1 MIAFSVDTPAGFV
14 SALEL
19 AKGAFLPRYRVNCT
33 GAKAILGADP
43 KQRAYAAVQ
52 KMMGCGDLAD
62 CQSSGFRTRLVYL
75 PGEDMLSLTV
85 DNEYFFTL
93 DQAVEL
99 HRRAARLAKETA
111 RRASVLPGD
120 DPERLIR
127 AYQQT
132 LRAHFVYR
140 QTGAA
145 TDYSAYHLA
154 LNGHGVCQA
163 FAALTLM
170 VLPRLG
176 IPCRYVRGT
185 AGTRWDN
192 GPHAWNLLFLPGRA
206 PIHADFTFGLNR
218 SETPTTATEW
228 ERCAFRTDHHW
239 APEQERAVRRLPHP
253 RFRFYCDML
262 FSPQVLICN
271 SHPFTTA
278 ERVLLTMEP
287 ERISIAGRCSAV

>member
-14 SALEL
+14 SAVEL
-19 AKGAFLPRYRVNCT
+19 AKGAFLPRYRVNCRRAKSIF
-33 GAKAILGADP
+33 GAEP
-43 KQRAYAAVQ
+43 RQRAYGALQ
-52 KMMGCGDLAD
+52 KMMSSGDLAD
-62 CQSSGFRTRLVYL
+62 CQSRGYRTQLAYL
-75 PGEDMLSLTV
+75 PGEDMLYLTV
-85 DNEYFFTL
+85 KNECFFTP

-99 HRRAARLAKETA
+99 HRCAARLAKETA
-111 RRASVLPGD
+111 RRAAALPGD

-145 TDYSAYHLA
+145 ADYNAYHLVM
-154 LNGHGVCQA
+154 NGHGVCQA
-163 FAALTLM
+163 FAALTLA

-185 AGTRWDN
+185 AGTLLEN

-206 PIHADFTFGLNR
+206 PMHADFTFGLSR

-228 ERCAFRTDHHW
+228 ERCEFRSEHQW
-239 APEQERAVRRLPHP
+239 APEQEQAVRRLPRP
-253 RFRFYCDML
+253 RLRFGHDML
-262 FSPQVLICN
+262 ISPQVMIFN
-271 SHPFTTA
+271 SHSFTTA

-287 ERISIAGRCSAV
+287 ERIAVERRTAV